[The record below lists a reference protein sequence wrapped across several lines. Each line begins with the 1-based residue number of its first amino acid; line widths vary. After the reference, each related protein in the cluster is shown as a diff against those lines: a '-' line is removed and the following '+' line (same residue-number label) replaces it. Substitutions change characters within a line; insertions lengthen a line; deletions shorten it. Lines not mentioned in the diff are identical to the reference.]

1 MKPFMSRGSSRAW
14 AFLVDEN
21 TTASLAD
28 ALRASGFVADHV
40 YDVGLQ
46 GHADPD
52 IFAYA
57 QAQRRI
63 LITGDLGFGN
73 ITRYPPPHHGI
84 IVLRI
89 PDTASTAELI
99 QEVLDTLTGLAG
111 QNLEDSL
118 VIVQKGRF
126 RVRR

>member
-1 MKPFMSRGSSRAW
+1 MAW

-40 YDVGLQ
+40 YGVGLQ

-73 ITRYPPPHHGI
+73 ITHYPPPHHGI

-99 QEVLDTLTGLAG
+99 QEVLATLTGLAG